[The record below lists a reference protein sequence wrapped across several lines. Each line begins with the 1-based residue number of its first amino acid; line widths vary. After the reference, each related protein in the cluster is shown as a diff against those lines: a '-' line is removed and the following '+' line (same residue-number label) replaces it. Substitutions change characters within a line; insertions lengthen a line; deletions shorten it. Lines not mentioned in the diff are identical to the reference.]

1 MMPRWRHLD
10 AMRTT
15 LTIDDGLL
23 RQLRQ
28 KALDSGKPFKQVV
41 NETLRAGLHQPL
53 NPAREP
59 YRCPTFSIGALT
71 PGVDF
76 SKATLLAAQLED
88 DALIDKLRQDP

>member
-15 LTIDDGLL
+15 LTIDHGLL